1 MEEDADIGRLAAEGE
16 IVTIDWDEKKALLQ
30 EPNIAK
36 VTQLCDELMEKKP
49 GSTVPYIDPVH
60 DEDEC
65 RIVSLQVSPG
75 KGTES
80 GFISHNNDDEGAR
93 RATQIYDLAELDP
106 RYVMPWNA
114 YPWIRDQGL
123 PSALSV
129 QEKTDGLRPFRQFLK
144 INSRVSAIIAH
155 GTDAATFLALF
166 EKTYHS
172 SLRNSGIKIYKAT
185 ALGGRAFAVS
195 ETKQEELVT
204 KNVDTYKDAMQRA
217 GIQHL

>member
-1 MEEDADIGRLAAEGE
+1 MT
-16 IVTIDWDEKKALLQ
+16 VDWDEKKALLQ
-30 EPNIAK
+30 EPNIAQ
-36 VTQLCDELMEKKP
+36 VTQLCDDLMEKKP

-80 GFISHNNDDEGAR
+80 GFVSHNNDDEAAR
-93 RATQIYDLAELDP
+93 RATQIYELAELDP

-114 YPWIRDQGL
+114 YPWVRETGS

-155 GTDAATFLALF
+155 GTDASTFLTLY

-172 SLRNSGIKIYKAT
+172 SLKNSGIKIYKAT

-195 ETKQEELVT
+195 EAKQEEILT
-204 KNVDTYKDAMQRA
+204 RNVDIYKDAMQRA

>member
-1 MEEDADIGRLAAEGE
+1 
-16 IVTIDWDEKKALLQ
+16 VTIDWDEKKTLLQ
-30 EPNIAK
+30 EPNIAA

-49 GSTVPYIDPVH
+49 GSVVPYVDPVH

-65 RIVSLQVSPG
+65 RIVSLHIAPG

-80 GFISHNNDDEGAR
+80 GFVSHFNDDEAAR
-93 RATQIYDLAELDP
+93 RATSIYEAVELDP
-106 RYVMPWNA
+106 RYVMPWHA
-114 YPWIRDQGL
+114 YPWVRDPEL
-123 PSALSV
+123 PSALNV

-144 INSRVSAIIAH
+144 INKRVSAIIAH
-155 GTDAATFLALF
+155 GADAHAFLTLF

-172 SLRNSGIKIYKAT
+172 SLKNRGVKIYKAT

-195 ETKQEELVT
+195 AAKQDELLS
-204 KNVDTYKDAMQRA
+204 KNVEVYKDAMQRA

>member
-1 MEEDADIGRLAAEGE
+1 M
-16 IVTIDWDEKKALLQ
+16 TIDWDEKKALLQ
-30 EPNIAK
+30 EPNIAA
-36 VTQLCDELMEKKP
+36 VTQLCNELMEKKP

-65 RIVSLQVSPG
+65 RIVSLHVSPG

-80 GFISHNNDDEGAR
+80 GFVSHFNDDEAAR
-93 RATQIYDLAELDP
+93 RATSIYEMVELDA

-114 YPWIRDQGL
+114 YPWVRDPDL
-123 PSALSV
+123 PSALNV

-144 INSRVSAIIAH
+144 INKRVSAIIAH
-155 GTDAATFLALF
+155 GTDAQTFLTLF
-166 EKTYHS
+166 EKTYHQ
-172 SLRNSGIKIYKAT
+172 SLKNHGIKIYKAS

-195 ETKQEELVT
+195 ANKQEELLSKSVEI
-204 KNVDTYKDAMQRA
+204 YKDAMQRA

>member
-1 MEEDADIGRLAAEGE
+1 M
-16 IVTIDWDEKKALLQ
+16 TIDWDEKKTLLQ
-30 EPNIAK
+30 EPNIAA

-49 GSTVPYIDPVH
+49 GSVVPYIDPIH

-65 RIVSLQVSPG
+65 RIVSLHVSPG

-80 GFISHNNDDEGAR
+80 GFVSHFNDDEAAR
-93 RATQIYDLAELDP
+93 RATSIYEAAELDP

-114 YPWIRDQGL
+114 YPWVREPDAS
-123 PSALSV
+123 SALNV

-144 INSRVSAIIAH
+144 INRRVSAVIAH
-155 GTDAATFLALF
+155 GADAHSFLTLF

-172 SLRNSGIKIYKAT
+172 SLKNHGVKIYKAT

-195 ETKQEELVT
+195 PARQEELLA
-204 KNVDTYKDAMQRA
+204 KNVEVYKDAMQRA

>member
-1 MEEDADIGRLAAEGE
+1 M
-16 IVTIDWDEKKALLQ
+16 TIDWDEKKALLQ
-30 EPNIAK
+30 EPNIAA

-49 GSTVPYIDPVH
+49 GSVVPYIDPIH

-65 RIVSLQVSPG
+65 RIVSLHVSPG

-80 GFISHNNDDEGAR
+80 GFVSHFNDDEAAR
-93 RATQIYDLAELDP
+93 RATQIYELAELDP

-114 YPWIRDQGL
+114 YPWVRDPDM

-144 INSRVSAIIAH
+144 INKRVSAIIAH
-155 GTDAATFLALF
+155 GTDASTFLTLF

-172 SLRNSGIKIYKAT
+172 SL
-185 ALGGRAFAVS
+185 
-195 ETKQEELVT
+195 
-204 KNVDTYKDAMQRA
+204 
-217 GIQHL
+217 